1 MDYILL
7 DTCIV
12 VHILRNNDYSKKC
25 REGLK
30 NFSETPHIILSV
42 VSKAELES
50 LSKQQNW
57 GEPRKKAL
65 ALIFNEATFIDIE
78 NADEN
83 LINAYSIIDA
93 YSKRKG
99 NDKFGNILNDS
110 SKTMHKNDLWIAAT
124 AFTLNIPLLTTD
136 CDFDHLN
143 GTMINVMKV
152 ICTY

>member
-12 VHILRNNDYSKKC
+12 MHILRNNDYSKKC
-25 REGLK
+25 KEALK
-30 NFSETPHIILSV
+30 NFSDTPHIILSV

-57 GEPRKKAL
+57 GVPRKKTL
-65 ALIFNEATFIDIE
+65 SLIFNDATFIDIE

-83 LINAYSIIDA
+83 LINAYTDIDT

-110 SKTMHKNDLWIAAT
+110 AKTMHKNDLWIAAT

-136 CDFDHLN
+136 GDFNHLN
-143 GTMINVMKV
+143 GAMINVMKV
-152 ICTY
+152 I

>member
-1 MDYILL
+1 MEYILL

-12 VHILRNNDYSKKC
+12 MHILRNNDYSKKC
-25 REGLK
+25 KETLK
-30 NFSETPHIILSV
+30 SFSENPYIILSV
-42 VSKAELES
+42 VTKAELES
-50 LSKQQNW
+50 LCKQQNW
-57 GEPRKKAL
+57 GEPRKKSL
-65 ALIFNEATFIDIE
+65 SLIFGDATFIDIE

-83 LINAYSIIDA
+83 LIDAYTNIDA

-110 SKTMHKNDLWIAAT
+110 AKTMHKNDLWIAAT

-136 CDFDHLN
+136 GDFDHLN

-152 ICTY
+152 I

>member
-12 VHILRNNDYSKKC
+12 MHILRNNEYSLKC
-25 REGLK
+25 KEALK
-30 NFSETPHIILSV
+30 TFNQMPHIILSV

-50 LSKQQNW
+50 LSKQQKW

-65 ALIFNEATFIDIE
+65 SLIFNDATFIDIE
-78 NADEN
+78 NADES
-83 LINAYSIIDA
+83 LITAYSNIDS

-110 SKTMHKNDLWIAAT
+110 AKTMHKNDLWIAAT

-136 CDFDHLN
+136 GDFDHLHD
-143 GTMINVMKV
+143 TMINVMKV
-152 ICTY
+152 I

>member
-12 VHILRNNDYSKKC
+12 VHILRNNEYSIKCKEALKK
-25 REGLK
+25 
-30 NFSETPHIILSV
+30 FSETPHIILSV

-57 GEPRKKAL
+57 GEQRKMTL
-65 ALIFNEATFIDIE
+65 AQILNEATFIDIE

-83 LINAYSIIDA
+83 LITAYSNIDT

-99 NDKFGNILNDS
+99 NDKFGNILNNS
-110 SKTMHKNDLWIAAT
+110 AKTMHKNDLWIAAT

-136 CDFDHLN
+136 GDFDHLN
-143 GTMINVMKV
+143 GTMIKVMQVK
-152 ICTY
+152 

>member
-12 VHILRNNDYSKKC
+12 VHILRNNDYSIKC
-25 REGLK
+25 KEALK
-30 NFSETPHIILSV
+30 DFSETPHIILSV

-50 LSKQQNW
+50 LSKQQKW

-65 ALIFNEATFIDIE
+65 SLILNEATFIDIE

-83 LINAYSIIDA
+83 LIAAYSNIDT

-99 NDKFGNILNDS
+99 NDTYGNILNDS
-110 SKTMHKNDLWIAAT
+110 AKTMHKNDLWIAAT
-124 AFTLNIPLLTTD
+124 AFTLNVPLLTTD
-136 CDFDHLN
+136 GDFDHLN
-143 GTMINVMKV
+143 GTMINVMK
-152 ICTY
+152 II